1 MKLFLP
7 IIFLTLSLS
16 GCLVPERFKAEIEIK
31 PDASYSFKY
40 QGITLHALALAQIN
54 KGRPLSDKENTHFA
68 AEVAK
73 LSKRSEFTEVYYQ
86 GDGRYKLVIKM
97 DKKSGEAL
105 KMFDVF
111 SVSQDQEGIMTIS
124 TVKLKT
130 KDRQLLTDSGIKIDG
145 ELNVQLPDN
154 AEVLEHNAT
163 STPYFFGLLGS
174 YQWKIDSFDRQ
185 PLLRIRLKGE

>member
-7 IIFLTLSLS
+7 IVFLTLFLS
-16 GCLVPERFKAEIEIK
+16 GCLVPERFNAEIDIK

-54 KGRPLSDKENTHFA
+54 KGQPLSDKENARFA
-68 AEVAK
+68 AEVVK
-73 LSKRSEFTEVYYQ
+73 LNKRSEFTEVYYQ
-86 GDGRYKLVIKM
+86 GDGRYKLAIDM
-97 DKKSGEAL
+97 NKKTGEEL
-105 KMFDVF
+105 KIFDVF
-111 SVSQDQEGIMTIS
+111 TVSQDQEGIMTIS
-124 TVKLKT
+124 TVKLKK
-130 KDRQLLTDSGIKIDG
+130 KDRQLLADSGIKIDG
-145 ELNVQLPDN
+145 ELSVRLPNN

-185 PLLRIRLKGE
+185 PLLRVRFKSE